1 MDHYEGSATR
11 SIFTFLGGLAV
22 GYGVALLLAPRS
34 GRETRQM
41 ITDYAQSTSEKIT
54 NMARSAYDSARQSAE
69 SASQKVGDYVDE
81 QRAKIKSAASSAASS
96 ARSGSNQ

>member
-1 MDHYEGSATR
+1 MEHYEGSTTR

-22 GYGVALLLAPRS
+22 GYGIALLLAPRS

-41 ITDYAQSTSEKIT
+41 ISDYAQSTSEKIT

-81 QRAKIKSAASSAASS
+81 QRSKIKSAASRTGAGSS
-96 ARSGSNQ
+96 TNQ